1 MTLRNNK
8 HTRVPRIQNIEGQ
21 HFHHPS
27 HPHRTTTKMPTY
39 AILGATGQVGSSI
52 LDSLL
57 QQESPLKSKANT
69 KDPISIRAFVRS
81 KQRLLTMRPALPSH
95 PNTTIHEGQIT
106 STTLLASCIANT
118 RAVFLCV
125 AATENVPYCSIA
137 QETAHAVLAAMEE
150 IGKSK
155 SGDRLP
161 EKLVVLSSASLEPH
175 LMGDLPAPFRVVMHA
190 AASYVYEDLRLAE
203 TYLRSNT
210 PKGVELIFIKP
221 GGLVHDKPVGH
232 KLSTTHQETFLSFA
246 DLGAGMVEA
255 ADSATSAWAEAKGN
269 VSVVP
274 AKEGTRVE
282 WYVPWFLVK
291 GCLYHFFPAAY
302 PYLVKVLP

>member
-1 MTLRNNK
+1 
-8 HTRVPRIQNIEGQ
+8 
-21 HFHHPS
+21 
-27 HPHRTTTKMPTY
+27 MPTY

-52 LDSLL
+52 LDVLL
-57 QQESPLKSKANT
+57 KQQQGSSPETKANT
-69 KDPISIRAFVRS
+69 QDPISIRAFVRS
-81 KQRLLTMRPALPSH
+81 KQRLLTMRPSLSSQS
-95 PNTTIHEGQIT
+95 NTTIHEGQIT
-106 STTLLASCIANT
+106 NTTLLASCIANT

-125 AATENVPYCSIA
+125 AATDNVPYCSIA
-137 QETAHAVLAAMEE
+137 QETAHTVLAAMET
-150 IGKSK
+150 ISKSK

-161 EKLVVLSSASLEPH
+161 EKLVILSSASLEPY

-190 AASYVYEDLRLAE
+190 AASWVYADLRLAE
-203 TYLRSNT
+203 TYLRSHT
-210 PKGVELIFIKP
+210 PKGVELVFIKP
-221 GGLVHDKPVGH
+221 GGLVHDTPVGH
-232 KLSTTHQETFLSFA
+232 KLSTTRQETFLSFA

-255 ADSATSAWAEAKGN
+255 ANSESGAWAEADGN

-274 AKEGTRVE
+274 AREGTRVE